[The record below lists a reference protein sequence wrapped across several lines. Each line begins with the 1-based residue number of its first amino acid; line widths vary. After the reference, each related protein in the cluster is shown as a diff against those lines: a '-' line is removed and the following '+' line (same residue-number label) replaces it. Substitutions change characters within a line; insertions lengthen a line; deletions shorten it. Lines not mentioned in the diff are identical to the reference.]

1 MKTQLLAA
9 AAVTLSAA
17 SAHAVGL
24 DRSGQ
29 RIGVLFETGNLVE
42 LSFGFTDPH
51 LSGTG
56 IPAVGG
62 APTGNVA
69 DSFAI
74 ASFGL
79 KYDVSDEL
87 SLALILDEPYGTDV
101 LYGGDPALT
110 VLGGTGATA
119 DSYAITALA
128 RYKFNENFS
137 VHGGLR
143 YQEISASV
151 TTAGFAFN
159 GGAGPGV
166 QAGVNGY
173 SGRFGSDGD
182 FGYVIG
188 ASYEI
193 PDIALRVSLTY
204 NSETVHDLP
213 TVETLR
219 GGLVDPLNPS
229 SVTEVTAPESVNL
242 SFQSGV
248 AKDTLVFGSIRYARY
263 SDTDVSP
270 AGFTGVLTGNSLTD
284 LEDGFDYEIGVG
296 RKFNDKWSGSVTIG
310 FSTVGDDNLVSPL
323 APTNGSRFISVG
335 GRYNVNDSFAVSGGI
350 RYTALGSAFS
360 APGGTPVA
368 FFDSNSA
375 VSAGVRF
382 TYNF

>member
-29 RIGVLFETGNLVE
+29 RIGILFETGNLVE

-51 LSGTG
+51 LSGN
-56 IPAVGG
+56 ANAAFGG

-79 KYDVSDEL
+79 KYDVSEEL
-87 SLALILDEPYGTDV
+87 SLALIVDEPYGTDV
-101 LYGGDPALT
+101 LYGGDPAFT
-110 VLGGTGATA
+110 ILGGTGATA
-119 DSYAITALA
+119 DSFAVTALA

-182 FGYVIG
+182 LGYVIG

-219 GGLVDPLNPS
+219 GAVINPG

-296 RKFNDKWSGSVTIG
+296 RRFNDKWSGSVTIG

-323 APTNGSRFISVG
+323 APTNGSRFIAVG

>member
-1 MKTQLLAA
+1 MKTHLMAA

-17 SAHAVGL
+17 SAHAVSL

-29 RIGVLFETGNLVE
+29 RIGILFETGNLAE
-42 LSFGFTDPH
+42 LSFGFTNPTV
-51 LSGTG
+51 SGTG

-74 ASFGL
+74 AGFGL
-79 KYDVSDEL
+79 KYDLSDKL
-87 SLALILDEPYGTDV
+87 SLAFILDEPYGSDI
-101 LYGGDPALT
+101 LYGGAPTST
-110 VLGGTGATA
+110 VLGGTGATV
-119 DSYAITALA
+119 DSFAATAIA

-143 YQEISASV
+143 YQEVSATV

-159 GGAGPGV
+159 GPGVGPGPQV
-166 QAGVNGY
+166 GTNGY
-173 SGRFGSDGD
+173 VGRFGSDGA
-182 FGYVIG
+182 FGFVVG

-204 NSETVHDLP
+204 NSETEHDLP

-219 GGLVDPLNPS
+219 GTVINPG
-229 SVTEVTAPESVNL
+229 SVTEVTAPESLNL

-248 AKDTLVFGSIRYARY
+248 AKNTLVFGSIRYARY

-270 AGFTGVLTGNSLTD
+270 LQFTGITGSSLTD

-296 RKFNDKWSGSVTIG
+296 RKFNDKWSGSVTVG
-310 FSTVGDDNLVSPL
+310 FSTVGDDNIVSPL
-323 APTNGSRFISVG
+323 APTNGSRFISIG

-360 APGGTPVA
+360 APGGNSVA

-375 VSAGVRF
+375 ISAGVRF
-382 TYNF
+382 SYKF